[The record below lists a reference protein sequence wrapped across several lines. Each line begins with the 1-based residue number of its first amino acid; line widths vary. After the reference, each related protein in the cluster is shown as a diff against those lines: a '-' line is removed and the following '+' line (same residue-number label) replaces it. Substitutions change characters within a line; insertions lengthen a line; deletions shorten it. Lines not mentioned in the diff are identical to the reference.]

1 MNDMFEEA
9 FAGFR
14 DFGNE
19 NADNENENEPKTA
32 EVNNAAAAA
41 AQ

>member
-9 FAGFR
+9 FAGFK
-14 DFGNE
+14 DFDNE
-19 NADNENENEPKTA
+19 NAEDKENEPKSE
-32 EVNNAAAAA
+32 EVNNGVAAA

>member
-9 FAGFR
+9 FAGFK
-14 DFGNE
+14 DF
-19 NADNENENEPKTA
+19 DNEDVANNENEPKTE
-32 EVNNAAAAA
+32 EVNNVAEAA